1 MKTMPLIPLAE
12 VAARAGVSRS
22 TVERMMARG
31 EFIAA
36 YQLPTG
42 TLRFDSHEL
51 EQWLVKCR
59 RTNTQPHEEQEQ
71 PQ

>member
-1 MKTMPLIPLAE
+1 MQTMPLIPIKE
-12 VAARAGVSRS
+12 VAARAGVSR
-22 TVERMMARG
+22 TTIERMMARG

-51 EQWLVKCR
+51 EQWLAKCR
-59 RTNTQPHEEQEQ
+59 RIDPTQPNEKEQHQ
-71 PQ
+71 